1 MNPALASLLALLFAI
16 VLSMVSRI
24 NIGFVALALA
34 WFVGVGVAGMKPE
47 AVMTGFPA
55 TLFLTLTG
63 VSLLFA
69 CAETNGVLRV
79 LTERILQLVRGHS
92 RWLPLLF
99 FVIACVV
106 STIGPGAISGV
117 ALVAPLAL
125 AIGARAHVPPLLTM
139 LMVGNGA
146 NAGNLSPIS
155 VLGVIANTKMEEAG
169 LGKHPGKVWFANFV
183 AHALVALLAWLLFG
197 RKAAHSSEE
206 SFAENANQLSL
217 TRAQWLAVAVIALWI
232 AGAIFLKLNLGLSAF
247 VAVSVLLLLRAADE
261 SETVKHVPWGVLLMV
276 CGVSTLIALLE
287 KTGGLDQFTALLA
300 RVGTPATI
308 NGLMAFVTGV
318 ISSYSSTSGVVMPAF
333 LPIAPKLVQ
342 QIGGGDALALALSV
356 NVGSALVDVSPLSTI
371 GALCLAPITDA
382 AESKRLFRQ
391 LLLWGFAMAFV
402 GALFCQLFAGWIA
415 RW

>member
-1 MNPALASLLALLFAI
+1 MNPAVASLLALLLAI

-24 NIGFVALALA
+24 NVGFVALALA
-34 WFVGVGVAGMKPE
+34 WLVGVGVAGMKPE
-47 AVMTGFPA
+47 AVMAGFPA

-79 LTERILQLVRGHS
+79 LTERILQLVRGNR

-99 FVIACVV
+99 FAIACFV

-117 ALVAPLAL
+117 ALVIPLAL

-155 VLGVIANTKMEEAG
+155 VLGVIANTKMREAG
-169 LGKHPGKVWFANFV
+169 LGEHAGKVWFANFV
-183 AHALVALLAWLLFG
+183 AHALVALLAWWLFG
-197 RKAAHSSEE
+197 RKQTIQATE
-206 SFAENANQLSL
+206 SFADELNVVALS
-217 TRAQWLAVAVIALWI
+217 RSQWLTIAVIALWI
-232 AGAIFLKLNLGLSAF
+232 AGAIVFKLNLGLSAF
-247 VAVSVLLLLRAADE
+247 VAVSVLLMLHAADE
-261 SETVKHVPWGVLLMV
+261 IATVKQVPWGVLLMV

-287 KTGGLDQFTALLA
+287 KTGGLEQFTALLA
-300 RVGTPATI
+300 RVGRPATI

-318 ISSYSSTSGVVMPAF
+318 ISSYSSTSGVVMPTF
-333 LPIAPKLVQ
+333 LPIVPKLVE
-342 QIGGGDALALALSV
+342 QIGGGNPLALALSV

-371 GALCLAPITDA
+371 GALCLAPISDA

-391 LLLWGFAMAFV
+391 LMLWGFAMAFV

>member
-24 NIGFVALALA
+24 NVGFVALALA
-34 WFVGVGVAGMKPE
+34 WLVGVGIAGMKPE
-47 AVMTGFPA
+47 AVMAGFPA

-69 CAETNGVLRV
+69 CAETNGVLKV

-99 FVIACVV
+99 FAIACFV

-117 ALVAPLAL
+117 ALVIPLAL
-125 AIGARAHVPPLLTM
+125 AIGARAQVSPLLTM

-169 LGKHPGKVWFANFV
+169 LGKHAGKVWFANFV
-183 AHALVALLAWLLFG
+183 AHALVALLAWVLFG
-197 RKAAHSSEE
+197 RKQT
-206 SFAENANQLSL
+206 NQADETYPEDASALSL
-217 TRAQWLAVAVIALWI
+217 TRAQWLTVAVIALWI
-232 AGAIFLKLNLGLSAF
+232 AGAVFLKLNLGLSAF
-247 VAVSVLLLLRAADE
+247 VAVSVLLLLHAADE
-261 SETVKHVPWGVLLMV
+261 NATVKQVPWGVLLMV

-287 KTGGLDQFTALLA
+287 KTGGLEQFTALLA
-300 RVGTPATI
+300 RVGRPATI

-333 LPIAPKLVQ
+333 LPIAPKLVA
-342 QIGGGDALALALSV
+342 QIGGGDPLALALSV

-371 GALCLAPITDA
+371 GALCLAPI
-382 AESKRLFRQ
+382 
-391 LLLWGFAMAFV
+391 
-402 GALFCQLFAGWIA
+402 
-415 RW
+415 